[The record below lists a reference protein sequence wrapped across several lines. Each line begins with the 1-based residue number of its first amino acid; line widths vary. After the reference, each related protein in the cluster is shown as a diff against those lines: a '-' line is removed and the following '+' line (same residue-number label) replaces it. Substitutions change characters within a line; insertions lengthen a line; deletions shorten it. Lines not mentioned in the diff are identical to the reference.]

1 MAEGARSLLYQH
13 GVGLA
18 FLATVRPDGGPR
30 LHPFCPVLNGDEM
43 YGFILPSPKQE
54 DLRRDGRYAVHS
66 FPTPDNEDAFMVTGR
81 AFIVPDAAVRSTLAA
96 RFVEERVAIGVPP
109 PDDED
114 LLVRFDLERG
124 LLTRT
129 SGFGDFAPRHEI
141 WAAQQ

>member
-1 MAEGARSLLYQH
+1 
-13 GVGLA
+13 
-18 FLATVRPDGGPR
+18 
-30 LHPFCPVLNGDEM
+30 
-43 YGFILPSPKQE
+43 
-54 DLRRDGRYAVHS
+54 
-66 FPTPDNEDAFMVTGR
+66 MVTGR